1 MDFTM
6 KLCLRLSNRSQYTK
20 VTNNENMVTEV
31 NMQKWLKEEYGNR
44 SQYAKVTHENNMV
57 TEVNMGK
64 WQLKIIW

>member
-31 NMQKWLKEEYGNR
+31 NMQK
-44 SQYAKVTHENNMV
+44 
-57 TEVNMGK
+57 
-64 WQLKIIW
+64 